1 MSLPVAILA
10 GGLATRLRPITESIP
25 KALVEIAGRPFA
37 EHQAEMLQAQ
47 GVTDVVWLIG
57 YRANQIEEALGDLAM
72 AHTQF
77 SVRFEPE
84 LAADRWSEQG
94 VDAAEFLVSA
104 NVGEEVRPLAQVAS
118 GGELSRI
125 MLALHAVGL
134 DGGDGRSRDGEAVP
148 DRTLIFDEV
157 DAGIGGAVADAVG
170 ERLRAL
176 GDRFQVISITHLP
189 AIAARADTHFAVEK
203 QAVKGRT
210 HTRARLVAGEERV
223 AEIGRMLAGA
233 QRSEAI
239 RATARELL
247 DTAAAT
253 GESQRDGKRRKRK
266 SQQTA

>member
-1 MSLPVAILA
+1 L
-10 GGLATRLRPITESIP
+10 
-25 KALVEIAGRPFA
+25 GRA
-37 EHQAEMLQAQ
+37 
-47 GVTDVVWLIG
+47 
-57 YRANQIEEALGDLAM
+57 IEEALARLAM
-72 AHTQF
+72 AHTRF
-77 SVRFEPE
+77 TVRFEPE

-104 NVGEEVRPLAQVAS
+104 NVGEEVRPLAKVAS
-118 GGELSRI
+118 GGELSRV

-134 DGGDGRSRDGEAVP
+134 DNAEGPDDGATVP

-176 GDRFQVISITHLP
+176 GERFQVICITHLP
-189 AIAARADTHFAVEK
+189 AIAARAETHFAVEK
-203 QAVKGRT
+203 QTARGRT
-210 HTRARLVAGEERV
+210 QTRARLVEGDERV
-223 AEIGRMLAGA
+223 GEIGRMLAGA
-233 QRSEAI
+233 QRSEAV

-266 SQQTA
+266 SQWTA